1 MIVTTLL
8 IVVIITAGIIL
19 LTRTRQKETKPSPTT
34 WPETSPATFPTSLS
48 GPTLPAMRTPRNTL
62 MWFKGSTS
70 TEKVKETAEET
81 VRRGFHISFPE
92 K

>member
-1 MIVTTLL
+1 METRIEMFYLQIQENNVPRIKVIVTTLL

-48 GPTLPAMRTPRNTL
+48 GPTLPAMRTPIPKL
-62 MWFKGSTS
+62 M
-70 TEKVKETAEET
+70 E
-81 VRRGFHISFPE
+81 
-92 K
+92 